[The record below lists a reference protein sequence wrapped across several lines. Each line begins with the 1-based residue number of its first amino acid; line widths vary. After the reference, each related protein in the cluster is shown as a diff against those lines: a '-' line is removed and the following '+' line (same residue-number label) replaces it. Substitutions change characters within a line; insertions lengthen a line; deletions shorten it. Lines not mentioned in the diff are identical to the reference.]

1 MTSMNPNPVPDER
14 GTSSAE
20 PVRRRKSR
28 VFATAAI
35 IIAVTVGL
43 LMTYLGTR
51 SGESAAIPPA
61 PTARQS
67 APAVL
72 APADAQMSPATLSL
86 DPLGVQAPIVDASVI
101 DGALTPPDDV
111 SEVGIWLDGAPL
123 DSQTGTTLIAGHV
136 NLAGQ
141 GNGALFDLGTVEPG
155 QEIRTSDA
163 AGNSTRWRVTAVVSR
178 AKADGIEESVL
189 AGPDGPRKLAVV
201 TCGGELEFSDGVGNY
216 QDNVY
221 LYADVI

>member
-1 MTSMNPNPVPDER
+1 MTSMNPNPAPDES
-14 GTSSAE
+14 GSSFAE
-20 PVRRRKSR
+20 PAGRRKSR

-35 IIAVTVGL
+35 IVAVTVGL
-43 LMTYLGTR
+43 FMTYLGTR
-51 SGESAAIPPA
+51 SDESTAIPPA
-61 PTARQS
+61 PTVGQS
-67 APAVL
+67 APAVV
-72 APADAQMSPATLSL
+72 AAADAHMAPGILSL

-123 DSQTGTTLIAGHV
+123 DSSTGTTLIAGHA

-163 AGNSTRWRVTAVVSR
+163 AGNSTRWRVTSVVSR

-201 TCGGELEFSDGVGNY
+201 TCGGELDFTDGVGNY